1 MVGAIGTVYPTT
13 GFSAAYTLAHEI
25 GHTMG
30 MSHDGIYDDCNAQ
43 NFIMS
48 RSRDSHGQT
57 KWSTCSE
64 QILAS
69 KGRKLVFLM
78 LNQV

>member
-25 GHTMG
+25 GHNLG
-30 MSHDGIYDDCNAQ
+30 MSHDGIYDDCNSQ

-48 RSRDSHGQT
+48 SSRDTHGQT

-64 QILAS
+64 QTLAS
-69 KGRKLVFLM
+69 KATKRRFAL
-78 LNQV
+78 QE